1 MSFLTDL
8 APDDRIELRI
18 GESLIKLKVI
28 KRTGMKVRL
37 SISAGKE
44 VDIKKIDSSKPVIK
58 DNCQEVP
65 PAVQT

>member
-8 APDDRIELRI
+8 APHDRIELKV

-28 KRTGMKVRL
+28 KRTGIKVRL

-44 VDIKKIDSSKPVIK
+44 VDIKKLDSRKEAQKIMTG
-58 DNCQEVP
+58 N
-65 PAVQT
+65 

>member
-8 APDDRIELRI
+8 APYDRIELKV

-28 KRTGMKVRL
+28 KRTGIKVRL

-44 VDIKKIDSSKPVIK
+44 VAIKKLDSRKEV
-58 DNCQEVP
+58 QEV
-65 PAVQT
+65 VNGN

>member
-8 APDDRIELRI
+8 APDDRIELRV

-44 VDIKKIDSSKPVIK
+44 VDIKKIDSSKTVIK
-58 DNCQEVP
+58 DDCQEVP
-65 PAVQT
+65 PAVQL

>member
-8 APDDRIELRI
+8 APYDRIELKV

-28 KRTGMKVRL
+28 KRTGIKVRL

-44 VDIKKIDSSKPVIK
+44 VKIEKLDSRKEAQKIMTG
-58 DNCQEVP
+58 N
-65 PAVQT
+65 